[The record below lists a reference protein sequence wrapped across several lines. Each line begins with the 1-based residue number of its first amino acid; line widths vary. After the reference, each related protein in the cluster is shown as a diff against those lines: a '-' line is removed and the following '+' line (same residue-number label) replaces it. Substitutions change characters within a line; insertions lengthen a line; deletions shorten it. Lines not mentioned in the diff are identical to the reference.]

1 MTVPPTSFTALL
13 VAVLTQEGQERDR
26 AAHVTA
32 GFAAL
37 HAIVPVATVMRE
49 LLRDSVAVLRARAPA
64 VTGDP

>member
-13 VAVLTQEGQERDR
+13 VAVVTQEGQERDR
-26 AAHVTA
+26 VARTA